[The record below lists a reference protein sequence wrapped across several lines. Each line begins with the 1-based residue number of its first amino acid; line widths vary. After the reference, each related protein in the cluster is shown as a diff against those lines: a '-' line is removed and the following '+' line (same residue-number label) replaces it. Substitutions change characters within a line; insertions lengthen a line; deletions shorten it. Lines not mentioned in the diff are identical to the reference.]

1 MAKKKAPQAPIE
13 FQGYVEIRLDTAQKE
28 AFRQWAA
35 EQTDVFA
42 LVSEQTEAGYRF
54 SLGWDD
60 YNLAQM
66 CSVTTKDRE
75 NTNAGWVLVG
85 RGSTAER
92 ALYQALFKHLIVAK
106 GDWLNTPTVSK
117 NDWD

>member
-1 MAKKKAPQAPIE
+1 MAKKQSKAAPIE

-28 AFRQWAA
+28 LFRRWAA
-35 EQTDVFA
+35 EQESVFD
-42 LVSEQTEAGYRF
+42 LVSAQTEAGYRF

-60 YNLAQM
+60 YNSAQM
-66 CSVTTKDRE
+66 CSVTTKDKE

-85 RGSTAER
+85 RGSTAEL

-106 GDWLNTPTVSK
+106 GDWLNTPTVNR